1 MQENTTFENISN
13 DLTRC
18 FHETEYTTIMILNN
32 KKTKILDFYFI
43 FFTLSFWKKINGF
56 KKFRNCTYILQT
68 SNIMKIQ

>member
-43 FFTLSFWKKINGF
+43 FFTLSFWKKINGI